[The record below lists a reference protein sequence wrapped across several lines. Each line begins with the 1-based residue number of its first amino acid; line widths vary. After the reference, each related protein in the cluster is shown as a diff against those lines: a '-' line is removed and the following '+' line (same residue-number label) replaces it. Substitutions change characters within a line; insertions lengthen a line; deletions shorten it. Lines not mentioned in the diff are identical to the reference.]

1 MGVVTLF
8 IENKEIYLKIKSVIF
23 CHGCNLQLSCSKK
36 IHVPLCMSPSQ
47 AKMHR
52 DDFRLNGKLTK
63 CIFYY
68 YKHEFE
74 ATISLPCCNPFDA
87 MLEIALK
94 VRG

>member
-1 MGVVTLF
+1 
-8 IENKEIYLKIKSVIF
+8 
-23 CHGCNLQLSCSKK
+23 
-36 IHVPLCMSPSQ
+36 MSPSQ